1 MMDSYLQNTSTD
13 SPSRNHKDSPNH
25 KKKRSGISAKAT
37 RRFSLTSVEGVEP
50 DADAWVESQ
59 AGGG

>member
-1 MMDSYLQNTSTD
+1 VRYMTWRVIS
-13 SPSRNHKDSPNH
+13 SRPY
-25 KKKRSGISAKAT
+25 RVGISAKAT

-59 AGGG
+59 AGGC